1 METQRVLTLVM
12 RGRWF
17 DAIKAGT
24 KTEEFRLCTPYW
36 RRRLI
41 DATPDVLVLTRGYA
55 KRDDTSRR
63 LTLAWRGVRV
73 TTIRHPEFGP
83 RRVRAYAID
92 VTGARSVALGAP
104 GDASLGAGLGV
115 APSVVLGAALGG
127 AGQGDMTGGG
137 IGGIQGRGQE

>member
-1 METQRVLTLVM
+1 METQRVLTVVM

-17 DAIKAGT
+17 DAIRDGS

-41 DATPDVLVLTRGYA
+41 DEPPDVLTLTRGYA
-55 KRDDTSRR
+55 RRGDASRR

-83 RRVRAYAID
+83 RRVRVYAID
-92 VTGARSVALGAP
+92 VTGARNAPAIVA
-104 GDASLGAGLGV
+104 
-115 APSVVLGAALGG
+115 
-127 AGQGDMTGGG
+127 
-137 IGGIQGRGQE
+137 